1 MKSSQ
6 PVITDVEFYEALS
19 EFSHRSRVAI
29 LFTLSTDLSPQ
40 YISKLTWSEAKQL
53 RLGKSAVKILNS
65 IPRQLF
71 SELVFWQVED
81 YKIKPLSNLTN
92 NIESLI
98 GIFTLDEFRELYE
111 NMVYIEES
119 SRSFIRTM
127 SKSYFER
134 TM

>member
-1 MKSSQ
+1 MKSLQ
-6 PVITDVEFYEALS
+6 PVITDVEFYEALDK
-19 EFSHRSRVAI
+19 FNHRSRVAI

-40 YISKLTWSEAKQL
+40 YISKLNWSEAKQL

-92 NIESLI
+92 DIESLI